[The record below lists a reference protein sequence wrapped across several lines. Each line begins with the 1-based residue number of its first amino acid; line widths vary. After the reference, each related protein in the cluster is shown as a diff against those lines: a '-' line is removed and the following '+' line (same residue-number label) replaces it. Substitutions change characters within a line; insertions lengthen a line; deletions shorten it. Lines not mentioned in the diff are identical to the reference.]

1 MTTSFESGSLSSLS
15 FTMGKDHYD
24 MQWIDKILPIY
35 SQSSLFLLFL
45 SNQSQFGPFSHTKF
59 QSYQA
64 PNGVDETVQSPLD
77 FFKAL
82 VSAVS
87 RAISKLSRSPR
98 SRSLSDYRQENE
110 LLCTVEP
117 FIFLYMHKIYIR
129 QRSARGD
136 NKEEDRSFLSFKV
149 RCAVEFSPL
158 KPNLGFGRMSLKI
171 DHPFSS
177 GGGRKFSHFASILS
191 IFTIKL

>member
-1 MTTSFESGSLSSLS
+1 MTKNRANELAKSPFDFLKLS
-15 FTMGKDHYD
+15 FP
-24 MQWIDKILPIY
+24 QR
-35 SQSSLFLLFL
+35 
-45 SNQSQFGPFSHTKF
+45 
-59 QSYQA
+59 
-64 PNGVDETVQSPLD
+64 
-77 FFKAL
+77 
-82 VSAVS
+82 S
-87 RAISKLSRSPR
+87 RAISSDLEALSERT
-98 SRSLSDYRQENE
+98 LSNYRQENE
-110 LLCTVEP
+110 LLCSVEP